1 MAGLLDVYAR
11 RADTLAQGIN
21 SLEQGLATSFD
32 YQGTS
37 YNTANRDTLDLLYE
51 LALLRAAREAILAGG
66 QQYTLLGRTFQK
78 ADFKDITAEIQRIE
92 LAVTK
97 TTRGGITVRQVVPL

>member
-1 MAGLLDVYAR
+1 MPGLLDVYTR
-11 RADTLAQGIN
+11 RADALALGIN
-21 SLEQGLATSFD
+21 SLERGTATSFT
-32 YQGTS
+32 YQGTT
-37 YNTANRDTLDLLYE
+37 YTTVERDTLDLLYE

-78 ADFKDITAEIQRIE
+78 ADFKDITAEILRIE
-92 LAVTK
+92 LVVTK